1 MLNKKITKTLVIFLI
16 TPLLLSIG
24 SCTSLN
30 GWVGSK
36 FGFDTDLT
44 LVLRVD
50 SDINP
55 DDKRKPS
62 PLYIRLYELKA
73 TKMLRNADFL
83 GLYERDTE
91 VLGADFVAKQE
102 LKRILPGGN
111 RMDSFVLHKETRYI
125 ALYAEFLDY
134 KAAKYIVIAP
144 VVANN
149 VISTTVTVRVS
160 KNNIILI
167 DQITNIEEEG
177 E

>member
-1 MLNKKITKTLVIFLI
+1 MLRKKIKKSLVIFFI
-16 TPLLLSIG
+16 VPMLLSTAA
-24 SCTSLN
+24 CTSLN
-30 GWVGSK
+30 GWVGTK
-36 FGFDTDLT
+36 LGFDTDLT

-50 SDINP
+50 ADINP
-55 DDKRKPS
+55 DDKRRPS

-73 TKMLRNADFL
+73 TKMLRNSDFL
-83 GLYERDTE
+83 GLYERDKE

-102 LKRILPGGN
+102 LKRILPGKN

-134 KAAKYIVIAP
+134 KSAKYIVIAP

-149 VISTTVTVRVS
+149 VVSTTVTILIS
-160 KNNIILI
+160 KNNILLI
-167 DQITNIEEEG
+167 DQITDIDDG